1 MFKKDQKKKKN
12 IGQSNDN
19 LINYLSKDYGYSKE
33 SANKVIEEGVK
44 KNMVR
49 IALFYGKNSYRL
61 VENRE
66 NTIIVSKTQLND
78 TQQNDADA
86 TEAFFWGGKC
96 IAIEDTVVGTPTKI
110 LNDEIISTLKRK
122 FEKFS
127 ESIESMLLDI
137 EEQIIGAKDSLFQLI
152 EKSPFWAGTSNHRKG
167 CYY

>member
-1 MFKKDQKKKKN
+1 MFKKDQKKKKKKKKN
-12 IGQSNDN
+12 LGQNNDN

-33 SANKVIEEGVK
+33 SANKVIEKGVK

-86 TEAFFWGGKC
+86 TEAFF
-96 IAIEDTVVGTPTKI
+96 
-110 LNDEIISTLKRK
+110 
-122 FEKFS
+122 
-127 ESIESMLLDI
+127 
-137 EEQIIGAKDSLFQLI
+137 EEGNA
-152 EKSPFWAGTSNHRKG
+152 
-167 CYY
+167 

>member
-1 MFKKDQKKKKN
+1 MSDIADVVSCLKKIKKKKKN

-86 TEAFFWGGKC
+86 TEAFF
-96 IAIEDTVVGTPTKI
+96 
-110 LNDEIISTLKRK
+110 
-122 FEKFS
+122 
-127 ESIESMLLDI
+127 
-137 EEQIIGAKDSLFQLI
+137 EEGNA
-152 EKSPFWAGTSNHRKG
+152 
-167 CYY
+167 

>member
-1 MFKKDQKKKKN
+1 MSDIADVVSCLKKIQKKKN
-12 IGQSNDN
+12 LGQNNDN

-33 SANKVIEEGVK
+33 SANKVIEKGVK

-86 TEAFFWGGKC
+86 TEA
-96 IAIEDTVVGTPTKI
+96 I
-110 LNDEIISTLKRK
+110 
-122 FEKFS
+122 FE
-127 ESIESMLLDI
+127 E
-137 EEQIIGAKDSLFQLI
+137 GNA
-152 EKSPFWAGTSNHRKG
+152 
-167 CYY
+167 